1 MKFFLYLILWDT
13 HHFGG
18 GPIEVDNNFICEILE
33 CNPVFIL
40 EFTDCELMSLHHDD
54 IDKITELIR
63 HSYLLKPLHLHTQL
77 PYCSGSTTTTV
88 NMLHY

>member
-1 MKFFLYLILWDT
+1 MKFFLYLTLRDT

-18 GPIEVDNNFICEILE
+18 GLFEVENFIFEILE

-40 EFTDCELMSLHHDD
+40 ECWFTYCEIMSLNI

-63 HSYLLKPLHLHTQL
+63 QSYLLKPLHLHTQL
-77 PYCSGSTTTTV
+77 PYCSGSMTTTV

>member
-1 MKFFLYLILWDT
+1 MGHTSFEA
-13 HHFGG
+13 
-18 GPIEVDNNFICEILE
+18 GPFEVDNSFILEIQE

-40 EFTDCELMSLHHDD
+40 ECWFTDCELMSLHHDD

-63 HSYLLKPLHLHTQL
+63 HSYLLKPLHLHTQP
-77 PYCSGSTTTTV
+77 PYCSGNMTTTV